1 MTASPGLVM
10 VVVVIHGDDD
20 DEEDDVDD
28 SSDSDSFWASSDR
41 MASAIA
47 LPSMTFPRVMLL
59 LLVGLLPSTT
69 AVSADGEG

>member
-1 MTASPGLVM
+1 MVV
-10 VVVVIHGDDD
+10 VVVVIHGGDDE
-20 DEEDDVDD
+20 EEDDVDD

-47 LPSMTFPRVMLL
+47 LPLMTFPRVMLLLL